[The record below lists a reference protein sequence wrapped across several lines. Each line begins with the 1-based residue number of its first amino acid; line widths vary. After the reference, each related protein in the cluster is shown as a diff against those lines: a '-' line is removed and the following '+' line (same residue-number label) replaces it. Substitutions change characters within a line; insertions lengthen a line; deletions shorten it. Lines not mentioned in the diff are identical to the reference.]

1 VLIEKRRIRF
11 QEVRYV
17 ALVSYAEQ
25 AHFRW
30 FKAYFRGFI
39 ILGKHMPH
47 PIVRFAPSPTG
58 RIHIGNARTALLN
71 FLYAKK
77 HHGEFILRFDDTDVE
92 RSKEEFAQAI
102 EVDLAW
108 LGIVPDA
115 VLRQSGRFA
124 LYRAAAK
131 KLREAGRLYPC
142 YETAEEL
149 DRKRKRQQARGLPPV
164 YDRAALALSGPQR
177 ARLEAEGRRPH
188 WRFKLDHAIVRWTD
202 LVRGESHIDC
212 ASLSDPVLLREDGTY
227 LYTLPSVVDDIE
239 QKITHIL
246 RGDDHV
252 TNTAVQM
259 QLFEVLA
266 GPGRLPSFA
275 HHNLLSSSS
284 GEALSKR
291 SGALSI
297 GALRDSGI
305 ESLAVAA
312 AAVLIGS
319 SVPLHPVDSLDEL
332 AASLDLAKLS
342 RTLARFDPAELAAL
356 SARTLHGS
364 SFDAVRE
371 RLKAYD
377 IAGHKAKPFW
387 LAARGNLSTFL
398 DVVDWWRVVEGEIA
412 PVIEEA
418 EFLAAARAS
427 LPAEPWDET
436 VWANWTKVLQAATG
450 RKGKALFHPLR
461 LALTGRD
468 NGPELAALLPLIG
481 KTKAVARLSGR
492 AA

>member
-1 VLIEKRRIRF
+1 MVRGVFSRF
-11 QEVRYV
+11 HN
-17 ALVSYAEQ
+17 S
-25 AHFRW
+25 
-30 FKAYFRGFI
+30 
-39 ILGKHMPH
+39 GKHMPH

-77 HHGEFILRFDDTDVE
+77 HHGEFILRYDDTDVE

-131 KLREAGRLYPC
+131 RLREAGRLYPC
-142 YETAEEL
+142 YESAEEL

-164 YDRAALALSGPQR
+164 YDRAALVLSGPER

-188 WRFKLDHAIVRWTD
+188 WRFTLDHEIVRWTD
-202 LVRGESHIDC
+202 LARGESHIDC

-227 LYTLPSVVDDIE
+227 LYTLPSVVDDIA
-239 QKITHIL
+239 QNITHIL
-246 RGDDHV
+246 RGEDHV

-275 HHNLLSSSS
+275 HHNLLSSAS

-297 GALRDSGI
+297 GALRDFGI
-305 ESLAVAA
+305 ESLAVSA
-312 AAVLIGS
+312 AAVLTGS
-319 SVPLHPVDSLDEL
+319 SVALQPVGSLGEL
-332 AASLDLAKLS
+332 AASFDLAKLS
-342 RTLARFDPAELAAL
+342 RT
-356 SARTLHGS
+356 
-364 SFDAVRE
+364 
-371 RLKAYD
+371 
-377 IAGHKAKPFW
+377 I
-387 LAARGNLSTFL
+387 
-398 DVVDWWRVVEGEIA
+398 
-412 PVIEEA
+412 
-418 EFLAAARAS
+418 
-427 LPAEPWDET
+427 
-436 VWANWTKVLQAATG
+436 
-450 RKGKALFHPLR
+450 
-461 LALTGRD
+461 
-468 NGPELAALLPLIG
+468 
-481 KTKAVARLSGR
+481 ARLR
-492 AA
+492 